1 MQYELQEGHTFFY
14 DKYRLIKQLGKGGF
28 SEVWLAE
35 DLVTSTQ
42 VAIKVYVPNNGLDT
56 QGIENFKGEYS
67 LVSNLNHT
75 NLLKTDFM
83 HVWEQRPFLVM
94 PYCAKG
100 SAFDLY
106 IRNGYHI
113 TEIECWNL
121 LYDVASGLA
130 YLHNREPAVIHKDIK
145 PDNILISDDGHYM
158 ITDFGIS
165 VKMRDTMT
173 VAQRQQQISG
183 TFRYMPPEYFSS
195 SPKPVPGSDIWS
207 LGAMMYELMT
217 GGDAPFGNHG
227 GLLQKN
233 GAEIPVIEDGGFS
246 RDLKNI
252 VYKCLANDKKFR
264 PTAEKIKKI
273 CTKKLQSFESKPV
286 PASNLNSKIDEQE
299 KDLILNV
306 KNHFWNEN
314 VRKFYLGLLALILVV
329 GLVPQIVKRCDPKP
343 SVFSKKMFPSSSEN
357 SQKQDTLSLLLNRGM
372 VLLAESDSLWDAN
385 PYSHLDPANTFES
398 KYMTVI
404 TVFEQLL
411 NVEDSLG
418 RSDSEFADRA
428 RIGMISA
435 IDKLKS
441 LEREF
446 KGMEVRFSEDND
458 RLKLIEDVIKKYEDA
473 K

>member
-35 DLVTSTQ
+35 DVVTSTQ

-56 QGIENFKGEYS
+56 QGIENFKGEYN

-83 HVWEQRPFLVM
+83 HVWKQRPFLVM

-100 SAFDLY
+100 SAFDCY
-106 IRNGYHI
+106 IRNGQRI
-113 TEIECWNL
+113 TELECWNL
-121 LYDVASGLA
+121 LHDVSAGLA
-130 YLHNREPAVIHKDIK
+130 YLHERKPAVIHKDIK

-173 VAQRQQQISG
+173 VAQQQNQISG

-195 SPKPVPGSDIWS
+195 SPKPVPASDIWS

-217 GGDAPFGNHG
+217 GGDAPFSNHG

-233 GAEIPVIEDGGFS
+233 GAEIPVIEDGSFS
-246 RDLKNI
+246 RDLKKI

-264 PTAEKIKKI
+264 PTAEAIRNL
-273 CTKKLQSFESKPV
+273 CSKKLHSFESEIESV
-286 PASNLNSKIDEQE
+286 P
-299 KDLILNV
+299 
-306 KNHFWNEN
+306 NHNKEEIKQDDNWTLYIKKWIWNEYS
-314 VRKFYLGLLALILVV
+314 KKIYLGVIALIFVMGMAVLV
-329 GLVPQIVKRCDPKP
+329 KECNSSDPTK
-343 SVFSKKMFPSSSEN
+343 SMIEE
-357 SQKQDTLSLLLNRGM
+357 DTLSLRLLREGM
-372 VLLAESDSLWDAN
+372 DMLTESDSLWNAN
-385 PYSHLDPANTFES
+385 PYSHLDSENGFDTRY
-398 KYMTVI
+398 KTVI
-404 TVFEQLL
+404 DVFEQIL

-418 RSDSEFADRA
+418 RSGSEIADKA
-428 RIGMISA
+428 RIGLVSA

-441 LEREF
+441 LEKDF
-446 KGMEVRFSEDND
+446 INMEEPLPQDKE
-458 RLKLIEDVIKKYEDA
+458 RLQKIKDVIKKYENA
-473 K
+473 KKV